1 MLTVTFPLSVSFRKS
16 IHRVL
21 LIKSYPKG
29 LDFQPFFAYF
39 FMASGGRVRFYSIL
53 EKKKDGI
60 ID

>member
-29 LDFQPFFAYF
+29 LDFQPFLLIFLWRLVA
-39 FMASGGRVRFYSIL
+39 VHSIL